1 MLQLSD
7 DLKRCLRCL
16 AHRCAGYAPWRLCRG
31 ERHDL
36 WRPTGSITTK
46 GIGAQ
51 SIGIRVLKAMR
62 PHGRAARVKALS
74 SPPMACCIA
83 MTSVGGCSFGE
94 SRSREVRY
102 CQRVPYHEGRGA
114 ALGAPGYREWRVIYP
129 SWVRLDGV

>member
-1 MLQLSD
+1 M
-7 DLKRCLRCL
+7 
-16 AHRCAGYAPWRLCRG
+16 
-31 ERHDL
+31 
-36 WRPTGSITTK
+36 
-46 GIGAQ
+46 
-51 SIGIRVLKAMR
+51 LKAMR

-94 SRSREVRY
+94 SRSAKFDIVSEFRITKGV
-102 CQRVPYHEGRGA
+102 GA